1 MIDIISESESLLK
14 LLDSFYEFL
23 QKYWVWKKKSTWLDY
38 VQKYYVIHFFFSEE
52 NLWGQRSFYFS
63 VIRLIK
69 PLEHKFSIEK
79 GICQVWLIN
88 IGNSRLQG
96 DKLGSNLRKT
106 SFWELTSLP
115 SCLWRA
121 VKEVYK
127 LQQGGNSLTW
137 SFISFSQGRGH
148 LTLSIPISFRSHQMA
163 FRYLLF

>member
-1 MIDIISESESLLK
+1 MSLCRSCLMAFTNSSK
-14 LLDSFYEFL
+14 NIGFGKRNRHGWTMYRSIMSF
-23 QKYWVWKKKSTWLDY
+23 
-38 VQKYYVIHFFFSEE
+38 IFFFSEE

-69 PLEHKFSIEK
+69 PLEHKFSVEK
-79 GICQVWLIN
+79 GICSVWLIN

-96 DKLGSNLRKT
+96 DKPGSNLRKT

-137 SFISFSQGRGH
+137 SFISFS
-148 LTLSIPISFRSHQMA
+148 
-163 FRYLLF
+163 